1 MRALVVGL
9 RRLGVDVRVE
19 ELGVASSLFALSFL
33 LGTFQFAG
41 KAVRQATF
49 IDTWGAERLPYV
61 YLLVALV
68 AYPVLRLYEFLT
80 QRVSRTLAMVTTNV
94 AVVLGLAAFWWLY
107 GRGDAWVPIAYYV
120 WIAIATVL
128 LLSQFWSY
136 TNTRLDPRQARRL
149 FGFVGA
155 GGLLGGVA
163 GGQLARFAGAGSP
176 RFALIAAAVPI
187 FLTVLLVPLLERR
200 STGKQRS
207 MTGSTLAPGDPKDT
221 PSGWTAVR
229 ESPHLQLIAVM
240 MTITVVVAQ
249 TIDLQFNWVVETMTE
264 NLAERTALFG
274 NLFSVMGLSAFVFQI
289 VLTSRIHRRLGV
301 GFAMRVLPTFVGLVS
316 LLVLFS
322 PLLPAVLA
330 IFAVYSLKIGDN
342 GLRYSLD
349 HATRELLFVPVPARE
364 RVGAKA
370 YIDVLVHR
378 FAKGVAAVLLLTVT
392 FGWFTP
398 LEMSALSVL
407 LCFVL
412 YACTY
417 RAQRQYVL
425 ALRDGL
431 LAESAPGDTTERID
445 LNDVTTLELLVE
457 SLGSSE
463 GGRVLQS
470 IDLLAANDRHKL
482 VSPLLLHHHDSS
494 VRLRTLEVLA
504 EGGVEDALPL
514 VEMRLGDEEPEVRAE
529 AVRAF
534 ATLSGRA
541 GPQFMRRRLRDPDA
555 RVRSAA
561 VNNLMLHGDDELKEE
576 ARAALEELMTD
587 ENTASRV
594 EAANALGGIDEGAL
608 HLLLVQLLYDREPE
622 VVRSAIGAVRRGAEG
637 GVPSPLFVP
646 ILISLLRDRRLKHTA
661 RGALV
666 AMGDGVIPALV
677 HFMNDDNEQIWVRR
691 GLPKTIAAFG
701 SRAAFDALFEAFAG
715 AQDLLLRSKIVE
727 ALSRAPEGYVSR
739 KSVDRAF
746 DDEGRRYCKAL
757 VRLVGLSSPDDY
769 RLAGARW
776 EWLPSSRSSLLQ
788 RFLDEQRL
796 GHLRNCFRLLSIGG
810 RQEDLGVALE
820 RLLSDNVKGRA
831 KALEYLDNT
840 LESGRRQ
847 RLMELIDDQP
857 LPQRLQALERAYG
870 LRPRGASDTLDELLV
885 GHEIR
890 DEAAQWLVA
899 AAVQTVLED
908 SVTPLYARVRALA
921 QSAADE
927 LVRETAE
934 WAVEAL

>member
-1 MRALVVGL
+1 MRAFVAGL
-9 RRLGVDVRVE
+9 RRLGVDLRME
-19 ELGVASSLFALSFL
+19 ELGVASSLFVLSFL

-80 QRVSRTLAMVTTNV
+80 ERVARTAAVVITNL
-94 AVVLGLAAFWWLY
+94 AVVLGLVAFWWFY
-107 GRGDAWVPIAYYV
+107 GLGETWVPVAYYV

-163 GGQLARFAGAGSP
+163 GGQLARLAGTSSP
-176 RFALIAAAVPI
+176 RFALVAAAVPI
-187 FLTVLLVPLLERR
+187 ALTIVLVPLFDRR
-200 STGKQRS
+200 SRSSRRS
-207 MTGSTLAPGDPKDT
+207 MTGSVLVAGDPQET
-221 PSGWTAVR
+221 TSGWAAVR
-229 ESPHLQLIAVM
+229 ASPHLQLIALM

-249 TIDLQFNWVVETMTE
+249 TIDLQFNWVVETMTDS
-264 NLAERTALFG
+264 LSERTALFG
-274 NLFSVMGLSAFVFQI
+274 NLFSIMGLSAFVFQI

-301 GFAMRVLPTFVGLVS
+301 GFAMRVLPTFVGLLS
-316 LLVLFS
+316 LAVLLS
-322 PLLPAVLA
+322 PLLPLTLA
-330 IFAVYSLKIGDN
+330 IFAVYTLKIGDN

-392 FGWFTP
+392 FGWLTP
-398 LEMSALSVL
+398 LEISALSVV
-407 LCFVL
+407 LCVVL
-412 YACTY
+412 YGCTY

-431 LAESAPGDTTERID
+431 LDDTGSGDTTERID
-445 LNDVTTLELLVE
+445 LNDVTTLEILVE

-463 GGRVLQS
+463 GGRVLQG

-482 VSPLLLHHHDSS
+482 VSPLLLHHHDPS
-494 VRLRTLEVLA
+494 VRLRTLQVLA
-504 EGGVEDALPL
+504 EGRIEDALPL

-541 GPQFMRRRLRDPDA
+541 GPQFMSRRLRDPDA

-561 VNNLMLHGDDELKEE
+561 INNLLLHGDEELKEE
-576 ARAALEELMTD
+576 ARSALEELMSD
-587 ENTASRV
+587 EHASVRA
-594 EAANALGGIDEGAL
+594 EAANALGGIDDGGL

-622 VVRSAIGAVRRGAEG
+622 VVRSAIGSVRRGAQG

-646 ILISLLRDRRLKHTA
+646 ILISLLRDRRLKHAA
-661 RGALV
+661 REALV

-677 HFMNDDNEQIWVRR
+677 HFMNDAGEQIWVRR

-701 SRAAFDALFEAFAG
+701 SRAAFDTLFDALEG

-727 ALSRAPEGYVSR
+727 ALAKAPPGYVSS
-739 KSVDRAF
+739 KLVDRAL
-746 DDEGRRYCKAL
+746 EGECRRYSKAM

-769 RLAGARW
+769 RLSGARW
-776 EWLPSSRSSLLQ
+776 EWLPGVRTSLLQ

-796 GHLRNCFRLLSIGG
+796 EHLRNCFRLLGIGG
-810 RQEDLGVALE
+810 RQDDLGVARE
-820 RLLSDNVKGRA
+820 RLLSDNPKGRA

-840 LESGRRQ
+840 LDGSRRQ
-847 RLMELIDDQP
+847 RLMDLIDDQP
-857 LPQRLQALERAYG
+857 LAQRLQAIERAHG
-870 LRPRGASDTLDELLV
+870 LRPRGATDTLSELLV

-908 SVTPLYARVRALA
+908 AVTPLYARVRALA
-921 QSAADE
+921 KSAADE